1 MDTLRFFQR
10 VLPSEGL
17 YCIASFEGDNPAPRH
32 GYFDSVEKLAQVAL
46 ALNSRGQNTY
56 YGISTFTEKRRK
68 QEFVERTK
76 VLAIDVDCGIGKNG
90 KPKPF
95 IDASEGA
102 KALIAFVKDVG
113 LPMPMIVSSGNG
125 LHVYWILDTAV
136 APAQWKPLASALKA
150 ACLDKGFTP
159 DIGVTGDSARILRP
173 IGCVNPKGG
182 KTAVLLRDA
191 DDVTYNQLW
200 AVLEPFT
207 HGSSYELPAQ
217 PTRNSTLLD
226 NLAVKHEYQPANA
239 ERVVSGCQQIKWGA
253 ENQNDVS
260 EPFWWKMM
268 GIAAYCQ
275 EPVATAIAWS
285 KDYEHFNESE
295 VTTKIENW
303 KNGATG
309 PTLCEKFML
318 ERPDGCKGC
327 KFKDKIGSPARLGTQ
342 LAEVKSMAALV
353 DPLATVVPVPKPFKR
368 TTDGMKMVIDETD
381 IDICK
386 FDLYPVGYGKDEGLG
401 YEVVRFMWNRPH
413 VGWTELVMRQ
423 ANLAQGSR
431 DFSTTIADQG
441 ILLFNKSQT
450 ENFQMLL
457 RSYMEELKQRRG
469 LTNLYAS
476 MGWKSNYNEFV
487 IGSSLIRRDSN
498 GTITTEQV
506 NLAQGVGKISEDMY
520 GIKGELQEWVNFT
533 RILDSA
539 DLKLHKFLIG
549 FSFATPLLKVSGL
562 KGLILSLYGKTGG
575 GKTLGQYMMQ
585 SIWGNPDQLH
595 FGGKFTQ
602 NSLFSRLSLHGNLP
616 MTVDELTMLDR
627 EEAGDLIYWTS
638 QGRDKARLNR
648 SAEERATKEWATTM
662 TVSTNESLHSMLYAG
677 GHATDAKLARLL
689 EFNVAPHPL
698 FTKGS
703 QVGRQIHAFLMNNYG
718 TAGQEFVRHLMPLGV
733 DGLKAMLDHAINEF
747 PKKYGVSFSGDERF
761 WEIGVVLAD
770 LGNQLAKEYG
780 LIQYDYEDATEWAL
794 SELKSMKV
802 SAATNRMDAF
812 DALGEFINENM
823 DATLTVMHTPGQKPM
838 RDNNRPYIADIL
850 VRYDLF
856 RRTYDGKFESGTV
869 LVERTKLRKWLST
882 RGYDY
887 KAFVQ
892 EFEVEG
898 IIATPKSQKAY
909 FGKDVGIKI
918 PQCYVVGINL
928 NHPRL
933 LGILDDAD
941 QAVTDLTYGQL
952 KAV

>member
-17 YCIASFEGDNPAPRH
+17 YCIASFEEGNPAPRH

-125 LHVYWILDTAV
+125 LHVYWILDAAV
-136 APAQWKPLASALKA
+136 APAQWKPLANALKA
-150 ACLDKGFTP
+150 ACLDRGFTP

-191 DDVTYNQLW
+191 PDVTYNQLW

-217 PTRNSTLLD
+217 PTRSNSLLD
-226 NLAVKHEYQPANA
+226 AMAVKHEYQPANA

-253 ENQNDVS
+253 ENQNEVL

-285 KDYEHFNESE
+285 KDHADFNESE
-295 VTTKIENW
+295 VVTKIENW

-318 ERPDGCKGC
+318 ERPEGCKGC

-342 LAEVKSMAALV
+342 LAEVKSMAAMV
-353 DPLATVVPVPKPFKR
+353 DPIAAVVPVPKPFKR

-381 IDICK
+381 IDVCK

-413 VGWTELVMRQ
+413 VGWTELAMRQ

-469 LTNLYAS
+469 LTNLYSS

-487 IGSSLIRRDSN
+487 IGSSLLRRDSN
-498 GTITTEQV
+498 GTITSEQV

-520 GIKGELQEWVNFT
+520 GVKGDLQEWINFT

-718 TAGQEFVRHLMPLGV
+718 TVGQEFVKHLMPLGI

-761 WEIGVVLAD
+761 WEVGVVLAD

-856 RRTYDGKFESGTV
+856 RKTYDGKFESGTV

-892 EFEVEG
+892 EFETEG

-933 LGILDDAD
+933 LGILDDAE
-941 QAVTDLTYGQL
+941 QSVTDLTYGQL

>member
-191 DDVTYNQLW
+191 PDVTYNQLW

-353 DPLATVVPVPKPFKR
+353 DPLATVIPVPKPFKR

-856 RRTYDGKFESGTV
+856 RKTYDGKFESGTV

-892 EFEVEG
+892 EFEMEG

-933 LGILDDAD
+933 LGILDDAE